1 MKIDEVKAYLEE
13 TKDISKDSSEGKSGI
28 GTILRKIMK
37 GIKAVASIIK
47 GIEKIKS
54 KEPWKIFDGLLD
66 ISSSIMNLVEGG
78 FVGILSEAV
87 DVLLTES
94 KSNQPSVVHQ
104 QVNVVHD
111 DTTHFNRKSLDQKY
125 NALKIR
131 VSEQIFQ
138 LQGMKEGEKLD
149 DPSLWNDYIQ
159 FLGELAIRFES
170 PLPFKYENY
179 LTEDPHV
186 KDFVTAVVKY
196 SEAHSFFMTLLF
208 AAKAK
213 YTELRMVHEDDVA
226 IMDRKMTFQIK
237 EAKAKLSFL
246 SEKRFLTFLGRIEGG
261 KLTKIVA
268 LSRRFRDRSLV
279 ETVRQS
285 LGLSPMP
292 DLSTVESSAK
302 KVSQQAVTLR
312 SVEICNWL
320 LLQYFGIS
328 YSIQFINEADLP
340 MKVVSGKVRWSQ
352 GNQLKF
358 EQIVAPHSS
367 YRREASFGF
376 STGGYIILYLK
387 DNMLSSDFKNT
398 RVIEFAVSKPFY
410 KPKIGMQDKT
420 DAEFLHGLNAY
431 NERSEDTVTLYFS
444 ENGKYYIAKAEIFV
458 CWPNRTFRF
467 IIQDFDPEAVGDGKH

>member
-1 MKIDEVKAYLEE
+1 MKIDKVKAYLEE

-66 ISSSIMNLVEGG
+66 ISSSIMNLIEGG

-87 DVLLTES
+87 GVLLTES

-104 QVNVVHD
+104 LVNVVHD

-179 LTEDPHV
+179 LTKDPHV

-208 AAKAK
+208 AAKVK

-237 EAKAKLSFL
+237 EAKEKLSFL

-261 KLTKIVA
+261 KLTKILA
-268 LSRRFRDRSLV
+268 LSRINRDRNLV

-292 DLSTVESSAK
+292 NPPTVESSAK
-302 KVSQQAVTLR
+302 KVSQQEVILR
-312 SVEICNWL
+312 SVENCNCFL
-320 LLQYFGIS
+320 CQFFGYN

-340 MKVVSGKVRWSQ
+340 IKIVLGEVGWSD
-352 GNQLKF
+352 GNQLQF
-358 EQIVAPHSS
+358 EQNLSPRSSHSQKINFS
-367 YRREASFGF
+367 F
-376 STGGYIILYLK
+376 STGGYIILYLEG
-387 DNMLSSDFKNT
+387 NMLSSDFMNT
-398 RVIEFAVSKPFY
+398 RIIEFAVSNLFY
-410 KPKIGMQDKT
+410 ETKISMQDKT
-420 DAEFLHGLNAY
+420 DAEFLRGLNAY